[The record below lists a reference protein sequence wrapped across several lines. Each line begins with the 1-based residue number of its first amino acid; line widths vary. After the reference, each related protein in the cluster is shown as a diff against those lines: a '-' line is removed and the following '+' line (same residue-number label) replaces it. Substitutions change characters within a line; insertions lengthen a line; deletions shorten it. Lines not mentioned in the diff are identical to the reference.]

1 MQNKNNTSNNQIK
14 ALESQL
20 NKLKL
25 EIQNYKPN
33 INIPNNINNNSNN
46 FVMPLLPGEKRLEEK
61 LNNAFPMLK
70 KHEAYFLVN
79 TRRIKRF
86 QTLDENKIKNDDA
99 ISVFLITA

>member
-33 INIPNNINNNSNN
+33 INIPNN
-46 FVMPLLPGEKRLEEK
+46 
-61 LNNAFPMLK
+61 
-70 KHEAYFLVN
+70 
-79 TRRIKRF
+79 
-86 QTLDENKIKNDDA
+86 NK
-99 ISVFLITA
+99 